1 MIKYKLYKLDGEM
14 YAIPLDKYD
23 EFDSLAES
31 YFSDLC
37 AGLISH
43 NEHDR
48 FVEDAIINCGG
59 KGFDIDYDDYY
70 VIMNKGGDSFDG
82 VLEIPLIGERKTT
95 SGLESC
101 SIWWG

>member
-23 EFDSLAES
+23 DFDSLAES

-37 AGLISH
+37 VGLISH

-48 FVEDAIINCGG
+48 FVEDAIISCGG
-59 KGFDIDYDDYY
+59 KGFDIDCDKHYL
-70 VIMNKGGDSFDG
+70 
-82 VLEIPLIGERKTT
+82 VLE
-95 SGLESC
+95 
-101 SIWWG
+101 

>member
-14 YAIPLDKYD
+14 YAIPLDNYD

-43 NEHDR
+43 SEHDR
-48 FVEDAIINCGG
+48 FVEDAIFDCGG
-59 KGFDIDYDDYY
+59 KGFNIDYDDYY
-70 VIMNKGGDSFDG
+70 VVMNK
-82 VLEIPLIGERKTT
+82 E
-95 SGLESC
+95 
-101 SIWWG
+101 